1 MRKSRSRQAH
11 QQRIIRVLN
20 GLALS
25 AIILLGLFKTGP
37 VGEFID
43 VAFMFLFGGSRVL
56 TYLILFT
63 LLPLI
68 TITHPFKYVRKS
80 LVLPIFGFYITLLM
94 ALTLQW
100 SDGLIGTELFSSFM
114 SRIGSFASVNEYAY
128 GGILIVAITS
138 LLTGLIDVLG
148 TWIILSLLFL
158 ASLYV
163 IVITYVAPNASI
175 LNLFKPKERRS
186 SVKKQPVI
194 TLFDEPIQ
202 PEPKKSVFMSVDDGK
217 IKEHHPEPVV
227 HANPQPE
234 IKTQSAG
241 TLSSFTHYVLP
252 SLALLDVPQSRKS
265 NQINAHAAGVKGKKL
280 IEILEQFQIPAE
292 LVQTYIG
299 PSVTKFEV
307 RPDSSIKISK
317 IAALADNIK
326 MELQAKDIRIEAPIP
341 GKNAVGVEIP
351 NVEMSMVR
359 LIELMRTIPKEKENK
374 KLLFLLGKDL
384 MGKTIVGELDKMPHL
399 LIAGA
404 TGSGKS
410 VCVNSLISTLLLR
423 TSPHEVKL
431 LLVDPKKVE
440 FTAFHDIPHLIAP
453 VISDAAQASKAL
465 KTVVALM
472 ENRYEVFATVGVRN
486 IASYN
491 EKVLAYPEDH
501 LSIMPYIVVIVDELA
516 DLMMVA
522 GKEVESSIQRI
533 TQLARAAGI
542 HLVVATQRPSTDVI
556 TGIIKANIPSR
567 IAFAVSSSIDSRTI
581 LDFGGAE
588 KLLGNG
594 DMLYM
599 PIGETA
605 NIRVQG
611 VFVSDDEV
619 NKIAQ
624 AAKAQGKPM
633 YDDAFIHLEGVEHND
648 GFVSISDDPLYDDVK
663 QFIIQSNKASTS
675 LIQRRF
681 ALGYNRAARLMD
693 LLESE
698 GIIGPANGSKPRD
711 VLRKD

>member
-1 MRKSRSRQAH
+1 MRKSRSRQVH
-11 QQRIIRVLN
+11 QQRIIKVLN
-20 GLALS
+20 GLAFS
-25 AIILLGLFKTGP
+25 AVLLLGLFKTGP
-37 VGEFID
+37 VGIFID
-43 VAFMFLFGGSRVL
+43 LVFTVLFGGSRVL

-63 LLPLI
+63 ILPLI
-68 TITHPFKYVRKS
+68 TIPHPFRYVRKS
-80 LVLPIFGFYITLLM
+80 LVLPIFGFYISLLM
-94 ALTLQW
+94 IFTLEWSEGLT
-100 SDGLIGTELFSSFM
+100 GTALFSSFITRM
-114 SRIGSFASVNEYAY
+114 SDFMQVSEYAY
-128 GGILIVAITS
+128 GGIFIVTLTS
-138 LLTGLIDVLG
+138 ILTGLVDIVG
-148 TWIILSLLFL
+148 TWIIISLLFL
-158 ASLYV
+158 ASCYV

-175 LNLFKPKERRS
+175 LKIFKFRPKQ
-186 SVKKQPVI
+186 KTKHNPMI
-194 TLFDEPIQ
+194 TLFDEP
-202 PEPKKSVFMSVDDGK
+202 PREETKKSVFVSVDEGK
-217 IKEHHPEPVV
+217 PKDRYEPVV

-241 TLSSFTHYVLP
+241 TLTHFTHYVLP
-252 SLALLDVPQSRKS
+252 SLALLDIPQSRRS
-265 NQINAHAAGVKGKKL
+265 NQINAHAAGIKGKKL
-280 IEILEQFQIPAE
+280 IEILDKFQIPAE

-307 RPDSSIKISK
+307 KPDSSIKISK

-341 GKNAVGVEIP
+341 GKNAVGVEVP

-410 VCVNSLISTLLLR
+410 VCVNSLITTLLLR

-453 VISDAAQASKAL
+453 VISDAGQAAKAL

-486 IASYN
+486 ITSYN

-611 VFVSDDEV
+611 VFISDDEV

-633 YDDAFIHLEGVEHND
+633 YDDAFINLEGVDHND
-648 GFVSISDDPLYDDVK
+648 GFINISDDPLYEDVK
-663 QFIIQSNKASTS
+663 LFIIQSNKASTS

-681 ALGYNRAARLMD
+681 SLGYNRAARLMD
-693 LLESE
+693 LMEQE
-698 GIIGPANGSKPRD
+698 GIIGPPNGSKPREI
-711 VLRKD
+711 LRKDI

>member
-1 MRKSRSRQAH
+1 MRKSRSRQVH

-20 GLALS
+20 GLAFS
-25 AIILLGLFKTGP
+25 AILLLGLFKTGP
-37 VGEFID
+37 VGIFID
-43 VAFMFLFGGSRVL
+43 LVFTVLFGGQRIL

-63 LLPLI
+63 ILPLI
-68 TITHPFKYVRKS
+68 TVPHPFKYVRKS
-80 LVLPIFGFYITLLM
+80 LVLPIFGFYISLLM
-94 ALTLQW
+94 IFTLQW
-100 SDGLIGTELFSSFM
+100 SDGLTGTALFSSFM
-114 SRIGSFASVNEYAY
+114 SQMSNFIQVSEYAY
-128 GGILIVAITS
+128 GGVFIVAITS
-138 LLTGLIDVLG
+138 LLTGLVDITG
-148 TWIILSLLFL
+148 TWIIILLLFL
-158 ASLYV
+158 ASTYV
-163 IVITYVAPNASI
+163 IIITYVAPNASI
-175 LNLFKPKERRS
+175 LKIFKFKPKS
-186 SVKKQPVI
+186 KPKHNSTI
-194 TLFDEPIQ
+194 TLFDEPTR
-202 PEPKKSVFMSVDDGK
+202 EESKKSVFVSVDEGK
-217 IKEHHPEPVV
+217 PKENYEPIV

-241 TLSSFTHYVLP
+241 TLTHFTHYVLP
-252 SLALLDVPQSRKS
+252 SLALLDIPQSRRS
-265 NQINAHAAGVKGKKL
+265 NQINSHAAGIKGKKL
-280 IEILEQFQIPAE
+280 IEILDKFQIPAE

-307 RPDSSIKISK
+307 KPDSSIKISK

-341 GKNAVGVEIP
+341 GKNAVGVEVP

-410 VCVNSLISTLLLR
+410 VCVNSLITTLLLR

-453 VISDAAQASKAL
+453 VISDAGQAAKAL

-486 IASYN
+486 ITSYN

-594 DMLYM
+594 DLLYM

-611 VFVSDDEV
+611 VFISDDEV
-619 NKIAQ
+619 NKVAQ
-624 AAKAQGKPM
+624 AAKAQGKPI
-633 YDDAFIHLEGVEHND
+633 YDDAFINLEGVEHND
-648 GFVSISDDPLYDDVK
+648 GFINISDDPLYEEVK

-693 LLESE
+693 LMEQE
-698 GIIGPANGSKPRD
+698 GIIGPSNGSKPREI
-711 VLRKD
+711 LRKDI

>member
-1 MRKSRSRQAH
+1 MRKSKSRQVH

-20 GLALS
+20 GLAFS
-25 AIILLGLFKTGP
+25 AILLLGLFKTGP
-37 VGEFID
+37 VGVFID
-43 VAFMFLFGGSRVL
+43 LIFTVFFGGQRIL

-63 LLPLI
+63 ILPLI
-68 TITHPFKYVRKS
+68 TIPHPFKYVRKS
-80 LVLPIFGFYITLLM
+80 LVLPIFGFYITILM
-94 ALTLQW
+94 IFTIEWSGGLT
-100 SDGLIGTELFSSFM
+100 GTALFSSFFTRM
-114 SRIGSFASVNEYAY
+114 SDFIQVSEYAY
-128 GGILIVAITS
+128 GGIIIVALTS
-138 LLTGLIDVLG
+138 LLTGLIDITG
-148 TWIILSLLFL
+148 TWIIISLLFL
-158 ASLYV
+158 ASCYV

-175 LNLFKPKERRS
+175 FKIFKFKPKT
-186 SVKKQPVI
+186 KNKHNPMI
-194 TLFDEPIQ
+194 TLFDEPMQ
-202 PEPKKSVFMSVDDGK
+202 EETKKSVFVSVDEGK
-217 IKEHHPEPVV
+217 PKENREPIV

-241 TLSSFTHYVLP
+241 TITHFTHYVLP
-252 SLALLDVPQSRKS
+252 SLALLDIPQSRRS
-265 NQINAHAAGVKGKKL
+265 NQINSHAAGIKGKKL
-280 IEILEQFQIPAE
+280 IEILDNFQIPAE

-307 RPDSSIKISK
+307 KPDSSIKISK

-341 GKNAVGVEIP
+341 GKNAVGVEVP

-410 VCVNSLISTLLLR
+410 VCVNSLITTLLLR

-453 VISDAAQASKAL
+453 VISDAGQAAKAL

-486 IASYN
+486 ITSYN

-594 DMLYM
+594 DLLYM

-611 VFVSDDEV
+611 VFISDDEV
-619 NKIAQ
+619 NKVAQ
-624 AAKAQGKPM
+624 AAKAQGKPI
-633 YDDAFIHLEGVEHND
+633 YDDAFINLEGVEHND
-648 GFVSISDDPLYDDVK
+648 GFINISDDPLYEEVK

-693 LLESE
+693 LMEQE
-698 GIIGPANGSKPRD
+698 GIIGPSNGSKPREI
-711 VLRKD
+711 LRKDI

>member
-1 MRKSRSRQAH
+1 MRKSQSRKAH

-20 GLALS
+20 GLAFS
-25 AIILLGLFKTGP
+25 AVLLLGLFQTGP
-37 VGEFID
+37 VGSFMD
-43 VAFMFLFGGSRVL
+43 VSFKFLLGGSRVL
-56 TYLILFT
+56 TYLILISI
-63 LLPLI
+63 LPFLVI
-68 TITHPFKYVRKS
+68 KHPFKYVRKS
-80 LVLPIFGFYITLLM
+80 LVLPLFGFYLTLLM
-94 ALTLQW
+94 VLTLQW
-100 SDGLIGTELFSSFM
+100 SDGLTGTTLFASFIA
-114 SRIGSFASVNEYAY
+114 RVGDFASVSEYAY
-128 GGILIVAITS
+128 GGIFVVILTS
-138 LLTGLIDVLG
+138 ILTGLVDVLG
-148 TWIILSLLFL
+148 TWIIVSLLFL

-163 IVITYVAPNASI
+163 IIITYVAPNASI
-175 LNLFKPKERRS
+175 LKLFKPKEARS
-186 SVKKQPVI
+186 KKAAPI
-194 TLFDEPIQ
+194 TLFDEPVQ
-202 PEPKKSVFMSVDDGK
+202 ESKKSVFVSVEDIKGK
-217 IKEHHPEPVV
+217 ETHHDPVV

-241 TLSSFTHYVLP
+241 TLTSFSHYVLP
-252 SLALLDVPQSRKS
+252 SLSLLETPQTRRS
-265 NQINAHAAGVKGKKL
+265 NQVNAHAAGVKGKRL

-317 IAALADNIK
+317 IASLADNIK
-326 MELQAKDIRIEAPIP
+326 MELQARDIRIEAPIP
-341 GKNAVGVEIP
+341 GKNAVGVEVP

-359 LIELMRTIPKEKENK
+359 LIELMKSIPKEKENK

-384 MGKTIVGELDKMPHL
+384 TGKTIVGELDKMPHL

-431 LLVDPKKVE
+431 LLIDPKKVE
-440 FTAFHDIPHLIAP
+440 FTSFHDIPHLIAP
-453 VISDAAQASKAL
+453 VISDASHASKAL

-522 GKEVESSIQRI
+522 GKEVEASIQRI

-599 PIGETA
+599 PLGETA

-611 VFVSDDEV
+611 VFVSDNEV
-619 NKIAQ
+619 NRIAQ
-624 AAKAQGKPM
+624 AAKAQGKPQ
-633 YDDAFIHLEGVEHND
+633 YDDAFISLEGVDNND
-648 GFVSISDDPLYDDVK
+648 GFVHISDDPLYEDVK

-681 ALGYNRAARLMD
+681 SLGYNRAARLMD
-693 LLESE
+693 LLEQE
-698 GIIGPANGSKPRD
+698 GIIGPSNGSKPRE

>member
-1 MRKSRSRQAH
+1 MRKSKSRQVH
-11 QQRIIRVLN
+11 QQRIIKVLN
-20 GLALS
+20 GLAFS

-37 VGEFID
+37 VGI
-43 VAFMFLFGGSRVL
+43 FLDLVFTVIFGGSRVL

-63 LLPLI
+63 ILPLI
-68 TITHPFKYVRKS
+68 IIPHPFKYVRKS
-80 LVLPIFGFYITLLM
+80 LVLPIFGFYITILM
-94 ALTLQW
+94 TFTLEWSEGLT
-100 SDGLIGTELFSSFM
+100 GTALFSSFFTRM
-114 SRIGSFASVNEYAY
+114 SEFIQVSEYAY
-128 GGILIVAITS
+128 GGIIIVAFTS
-138 LLTGLIDVLG
+138 LLTGMIDITG
-148 TWIILSLLFL
+148 TWIIISLLFL
-158 ASLYV
+158 ASCYV
-163 IVITYVAPNASI
+163 IIITYVAPKASI
-175 LNLFKPKERRS
+175 LKHFNFKSKSR
-186 SVKKQPVI
+186 KKHNSTL
-194 TLFDEPIQ
+194 TLFDEVGI
-202 PEPKKSVFMSVDDGK
+202 EDSKKSVFVTVDEGK
-217 IKEHHPEPVV
+217 PKINHESIV
-227 HANPQPE
+227 HGLPQPE

-241 TLSSFTHYVLP
+241 TLTHFTHYVLP
-252 SLALLDVPQSRKS
+252 SLALLDVPQSRRS
-265 NQINAHAAGVKGKKL
+265 NQINSHAAGIKGKKL
-280 IEILEQFQIPAE
+280 IEILDNFQIPAE

-307 RPDSSIKISK
+307 KPDSSIKISK

-341 GKNAVGVEIP
+341 GKNAVGVEVP

-410 VCVNSLISTLLLR
+410 VCVNSLITTLLLR

-453 VISDAAQASKAL
+453 VISDAGQAAKAL

-486 IASYN
+486 ITSYN
-491 EKVLAYPEDH
+491 EKVLTYPEDH

-594 DMLYM
+594 DLLYM

-611 VFVSDDEV
+611 VFISDDEV
-619 NKIAQ
+619 NKVAQ
-624 AAKAQGKPM
+624 AAKAQGKPI
-633 YDDAFIHLEGVEHND
+633 YDDAFINLEGVEHND
-648 GFVSISDDPLYDDVK
+648 GFVNISDDPLYEEVK
-663 QFIIQSNKASTS
+663 QFVIQSNKASTS

-693 LLESE
+693 LMEHE
-698 GIIGPANGSKPRD
+698 GIIGPSNGSKPREI
-711 VLRKD
+711 LRKDL

>member
-1 MRKSRSRQAH
+1 MRKSRSRAAH

-20 GLALS
+20 GLAFTAVL
-25 AIILLGLFKTGP
+25 LLGLFKTGP
-37 VGEFID
+37 VGVFID
-43 VAFMFLFGGSRVL
+43 IAFMFLLGGSRVL

-63 LLPLI
+63 ILPLVVI
-68 TITHPFKYVRKS
+68 SHPFKYVRKS

-94 ALTLQW
+94 VFTIQW
-100 SDGLIGTELFSSFM
+100 SDGLVGTALFSSFI
-114 SRIGSFASVNEYAY
+114 SRLGQFASVSEYAY
-128 GGILIVAITS
+128 GGVFIVMITS
-138 LLTGLIDVLG
+138 LLTGLIDILG
-148 TWIILSLLFL
+148 TWIIITLLFL

-163 IVITYVAPNASI
+163 IIITYVAPNASI
-175 LNLFKPKERRS
+175 LKLFKPKEKRQKS
-186 SVKKQPVI
+186 ISNI
-194 TLFDEPIQ
+194 TLFDEPMQ
-202 PEPKKSVFMSVDDGK
+202 EAPKKSVFVSVDEGK
-217 IKEHHPEPVV
+217 PKPALEQVI

-241 TLSSFTHYVLP
+241 TLSSFSHYVLP
-252 SLALLDVPQSRKS
+252 SLSLLEVPQSRKS
-265 NQINAHAAGVKGKKL
+265 NQINAHAATVKGKKL
-280 IEILEQFQIPAE
+280 IEILDQFQIPAD

-307 RPDSSIKISK
+307 KPDSSIKISK

-453 VISDAAQASKAL
+453 VISDAGLAAKAL

-486 IASYN
+486 ISSYN

-619 NKIAQ
+619 NKVAQ
-624 AAKAQGKPM
+624 AAKAQGKPV
-633 YDDAFIHLEGVEHND
+633 YDDAFIHLEGVDHND
-648 GFVSISDDPLYDDVK
+648 GFISISDDPLYEDVK
-663 QFIIQSNKASTS
+663 NFILQSNKASTS

-693 LLESE
+693 MLEQE
-698 GIIGPANGSKPRD
+698 GYIGPANGSKPRD
-711 VLRKD
+711 ILRKD

>member
-20 GLALS
+20 GLAFTAVL
-25 AIILLGLFKTGP
+25 LLGLFKTGP
-37 VGEFID
+37 VGVFID
-43 VAFMFLFGGSRVL
+43 LAFMFLLGGSRVL

-63 LLPLI
+63 ILPLVVVP
-68 TITHPFKYVRKS
+68 HPFRYVRKS

-94 ALTLQW
+94 VFTIQW
-100 SDGLIGTELFSSFM
+100 SDGLVGTALFSSFI
-114 SRIGSFASVNEYAY
+114 SRLGDFMTVSEYAY
-128 GGILIVAITS
+128 GGVFIVMITS
-138 LLTGLIDVLG
+138 LLTGLIDILG
-148 TWIILSLLFL
+148 TWIIITLLFL

-163 IVITYVAPNASI
+163 IIITYVAPNASV
-175 LNLFKPKERRS
+175 LKLFKPKEKRQKS
-186 SVKKQPVI
+186 HSPI

-202 PEPKKSVFMSVDDGK
+202 ESAKKSVFVSVDEGK
-217 IKEHHPEPVV
+217 PKSQPEPIV

-241 TLSSFTHYVLP
+241 TLSSFSHYVLP
-252 SLALLDVPQSRKS
+252 SLSLLEQPQSRKS
-265 NQINAHAAGVKGKKL
+265 NQINAHAAQVKGKKL
-280 IEILEQFQIPAE
+280 IEILDQFQIPAD

-307 RPDSSIKISK
+307 KPDSSIKISK

-453 VISDAAQASKAL
+453 VISDAGQAAKAL

-486 IASYN
+486 ITSYN

-501 LSIMPYIVVIVDELA
+501 LSIMPYIVVIIDELA
-516 DLMMVA
+516 DLMIVA

-619 NKIAQ
+619 NKVAQ

-633 YDDAFIHLEGVEHND
+633 YDDAFIHLEGVDHND
-648 GFVSISDDPLYDDVK
+648 GFVQISDDPLYEDVK
-663 QFIIQSNKASTS
+663 NFILQSNKASTS

-693 LLESE
+693 MLEQE
-698 GIIGPANGSKPRD
+698 GYIGPANGSKPRD
-711 VLRKD
+711 ILRKD

>member
-1 MRKSRSRQAH
+1 MRKLRTKKAH
-11 QQRIIRVLN
+11 HHRIIRVLY
-20 GLALS
+20 GLAFL
-25 AIILLGLFKTGP
+25 AIILLGLFQTGP
-37 VGEFID
+37 VGIFVD
-43 VAFMFLFGGSRVL
+43 SSFMFLLGGSRVL
-56 TYLILFT
+56 VYLILFS
-63 LLPLI
+63 LLPFIFLQ
-68 TITHPFKYVRKS
+68 HPFTYIRKS
-80 LVLPIFGFYITLLM
+80 LAFPILGIYIAILM
-94 ALTLQW
+94 VLTLQW
-100 SDGLIGTELFSSFM
+100 SGGLIGTALFSSFI
-114 SRIGSFASVNEYAY
+114 SSIGEFYTMREYAY
-128 GGILIVAITS
+128 GGVFIVGLTAV
-138 LLTGLIDVLG
+138 LTGLVDILG
-148 TWIILSLLFL
+148 TWIIVSVIFL
-158 ASLYV
+158 ASLIVV
-163 IVITYVAPNASI
+163 IITYVAPNLSI
-175 LNLFKPKERRS
+175 FTFLKPNRALQKKGNAITSLSEN
-186 SVKKQPVI
+186 SVPS
-194 TLFDEPIQ
+194 
-202 PEPKKSVFMSVDDGK
+202 KKSVFVSVDDLK
-217 IKEHHPEPVV
+217 DKNTLPEPMV

-241 TLSSFTHYVLP
+241 TLTSFTHYVLP
-252 SLALLDVPQSRKS
+252 SLQLLETVQTKRSS
-265 NQINAHAAGVKGKKL
+265 QVNAQAAAVKGKKL
-280 IEILEQFQIPAE
+280 IEILDQFQIPAE
-292 LVQTYIG
+292 MVQTYIG
-299 PSVTKFEV
+299 PSVTKFEL

-341 GKNAVGVEIP
+341 GRNAVGIEVP
-351 NVEMSMVR
+351 NVEMTMVR
-359 LIELMRTIPKEKENK
+359 LIELMRSIPKEKENK

-410 VCVNSLISTLLLR
+410 VCVNALISTLLLR

-431 LLVDPKKVE
+431 LLIDPKKVE
-440 FTAFHDIPHLIAP
+440 FTSFQDIPHLIAP
-453 VISDAAQASKAL
+453 VISDAGHAAKAL

-472 ENRYEVFATVGVRN
+472 ENRYEVFATLAVRN

-501 LSIMPYIVVIVDELA
+501 LSIMPYIVVIIDELA

-522 GKEVESSIQRI
+522 GKEVEASIQRI

-542 HLVVATQRPSTDVI
+542 HLIVATQRPSTDVI

-581 LDFGGAE
+581 LDYGGAE

-599 PIGETA
+599 PLGETA

-624 AAKAQGKPM
+624 AAKSQGKPH
-633 YDDAFIHLEGVEHND
+633 YDDAFIHLDGVENND
-648 GFVSISDDPLYDDVK
+648 GFVNISDDPLYKEVK
-663 QFIIQSNKASTS
+663 QFIIQTNKASTS

-693 LLESE
+693 LLEQE
-698 GIIGPANGSKPRD
+698 GIIGPSNGSKPRD
-711 VLRKD
+711 VLRKEHY

>member
-1 MRKSRSRQAH
+1 MRKSRSRQTH

-20 GLALS
+20 GLAFTAVL
-25 AIILLGLFKTGP
+25 LLGLFKTGP
-37 VGEFID
+37 VGVFID
-43 VAFMFLFGGSRVL
+43 VAFMFLLGGSRVL

-63 LLPLI
+63 ILPLI
-68 TITHPFKYVRKS
+68 AIPHPFKYVRKS

-94 ALTLQW
+94 VFTIQW
-100 SDGLIGTELFSSFM
+100 SDGLVGTALFSSFI
-114 SRIGSFASVNEYAY
+114 SRLGDFISVSEYAY
-128 GGILIVAITS
+128 GGVFVVIITS
-138 LLTGLIDVLG
+138 LLTGLIDILG
-148 TWIILSLLFL
+148 TWIIITLLFL
-158 ASLYV
+158 MSLYV
-163 IVITYVAPNASI
+163 IIITYVAPNASI
-175 LNLFKPKERRS
+175 LNFFKRKEKRQKS
-186 SVKKQPVI
+186 QSPI
-194 TLFDEPIQ
+194 TLFDEVVQ
-202 PEPKKSVFMSVDDGK
+202 ESPKKSVFVSVDEGK
-217 IKEHHPEPVV
+217 PKTAIEPVI

-241 TLSSFTHYVLP
+241 TLTSFSHYVLP
-252 SLALLDVPQSRKS
+252 SLSLLELPQSRKS
-265 NQINAHAAGVKGKKL
+265 NQINAHAAQVKGKKL
-280 IEILEQFQIPAE
+280 IEILDQFQIPAD

-307 RPDSSIKISK
+307 KPDSSIKISK

-453 VISDAAQASKAL
+453 VISDAAQAAKAL

-486 IASYN
+486 ITSYN

-501 LSIMPYIVVIVDELA
+501 LSIMPYIVVIIDELA
-516 DLMMVA
+516 DLMIVA

-619 NKIAQ
+619 NKVAQ

-633 YDDAFIHLEGVEHND
+633 YDDAFIHLEGVDHND
-648 GFVSISDDPLYDDVK
+648 GFVQISDDPIYEDVK
-663 QFIIQSNKASTS
+663 NFILQSNKASTS

-693 LLESE
+693 MLEQE
-698 GIIGPANGSKPRD
+698 GYIGPANGSKPRD
-711 VLRKD
+711 ILRKD

>member
-1 MRKSRSRQAH
+1 MRKRHLKKTHKHRISRF
-11 QQRIIRVLN
+11 LK
-20 GLALS
+20 GLAFL
-25 AIILLGLFKTGP
+25 ALILLGLFQTG
-37 VGEFID
+37 FIGGYID
-43 VAFMFLFGGSRVL
+43 NAFMFFLGGSQVL
-56 TYLILFT
+56 RYLILFS
-63 LLPLI
+63 LLPFVFLQ
-68 TITHPFKYVRKS
+68 HPFSYIRKS
-80 LVLPIFGFYITLLM
+80 LALPMLGVYVAILM
-94 ALTLQW
+94 VLTLQW
-100 SDGLIGTELFSSFM
+100 SSGLTGTALMRAFIA
-114 SRIGSFASVNEYAY
+114 RASDFQTVNEYAF
-128 GGILIVAITS
+128 GGIFIVALTS

-148 TWIILSLLFL
+148 TWIMVSLLFI
-158 ASLYV
+158 AAFSV
-163 IVITYVAPNASI
+163 IIITYVSPNMS
-175 LNLFKPKERRS
+175 LFAFLKPKS
-186 SVKKQPVI
+186 QTKKLHSTRQVNEQDV
-194 TLFDEPIQ
+194 LS
-202 PEPKKSVFMSVDDGK
+202 KKSVFVSVDEAKDRNTTSES
-217 IKEHHPEPVV
+217 IM

-241 TLSSFTHYVLP
+241 TLTSFTHYVLP
-252 SLALLDVPQSRKS
+252 SLSLLEIVQTKRSS
-265 NQINAHAAGVKGKKL
+265 QVNAQAATIKGKKL
-280 IEILEQFQIPAE
+280 IEILDQFQIPAQ

-299 PSVTKFEV
+299 PSVTKFEL

-341 GKNAVGVEIP
+341 GRNAVGIEVP
-351 NVEMSMVR
+351 NVEMTMVR
-359 LIELMRTIPKEKENK
+359 LIELMRSIPKEKENK

-410 VCVNSLISTLLLR
+410 VCVNALISTLLLR

-431 LLVDPKKVE
+431 LLIDPKKVE
-440 FTAFHDIPHLIAP
+440 FTSFHDIPHLIAP
-453 VISDAAQASKAL
+453 VISDANQAAKAL

-472 ENRYEVFATVGVRN
+472 ENRYEVFATVAVRN
-486 IASYN
+486 ISSYN

-501 LSIMPYIVVIVDELA
+501 LSIMPYIVVIIDELA

-542 HLVVATQRPSTDVI
+542 HLIVATQRPSTDVI

-599 PIGETA
+599 PLGETA

-624 AAKAQGKPM
+624 AAKSQGKPH
-633 YDDAFIHLEGVEHND
+633 YDDAFIHLEGVENNE
-648 GFVSISDDPLYDDVK
+648 GFVNISDDPLYKEVK

-693 LLESE
+693 LLEQE
-698 GIIGPANGSKPRD
+698 GIIGPSNGSKPRE
-711 VLRKD
+711 VLRKDAH